1 MSVMPSGTHDAAAP
15 QRRSLAGRGASADAP
30 LPVITHADV
39 VAARRLIAGRIHRT
53 PLVTSRTLGEICG
66 GTRTF
71 LKLENL
77 QRTGSFKPRGAL
89 NKVLHLSDAQ
99 KQAGLVAA
107 SAGNHAQ
114 AVAFAATSQGV
125 RAIVVMPET
134 APWSKVE
141 ASRRYGAE
149 VILEHSFAEAF
160 RKADELRAERGYT
173 FIHPYDDE
181 HVIAGQ
187 GTVGLEILEDLPEV
201 DAIVVATGGGGL
213 VVGIAAA
220 LKASHPHIRII
231 GVEPEGAAGLHAAL
245 DAGEVVQLER
255 IRTIADGL
263 ATPNTGRI
271 VLEHARALLDDV
283 VLVTDDDIVQA
294 MLFLLERSKIM
305 AEPAGAAAVAALLAG
320 KVSFEPGARVAIV
333 ISGGNIDLSKLRT
346 LLPEK

>member
-1 MSVMPSGTHDAAAP
+1 MPSTTPDATTDRSTIAAP
-15 QRRSLAGRGASADAP
+15 RGSGEIR

-39 VAARRLIAGRIHRT
+39 VTARRLITGRIHRT

-66 GTRTF
+66 GTRCF
-71 LKLENL
+71 LKLENF

-89 NKVLHLSDAQ
+89 NKVLHLTEAQ

-114 AVAFAATSQGV
+114 AVAFAATSEGV
-125 RAIVVMPET
+125 RCTVVMPET
-134 APWSKVE
+134 APYSKIE
-141 ASRRYGAE
+141 ASQRYGAE
-149 VILEHSFAEAF
+149 VVLEPSFAEAF
-160 RKADELRAERGYT
+160 RRADELRAEKGYT

-187 GTVGLEILEDLPEV
+187 GTVGLEIVEDLPEV
-201 DAIVVATGGGGL
+201 DVIVVATGGGGL

-220 LKASHPHIRII
+220 VKATHPHVRIV

-245 DAGEVVQLER
+245 DAGRVVQLDR

-263 ATPNTGRI
+263 ATPNTGHI
-271 VLEHARALLDDV
+271 VLEHARTLVDDV
-283 VLVTDDDIVQA
+283 VLVSDDDIVQA

-305 AEPAGAAAVAALLAG
+305 TEPAGAAAVAALLSRKLDFA
-320 KVSFEPGARVAIV
+320 EDTRVAVV

-346 LLPEK
+346 LLPVR

>member
-1 MSVMPSGTHDAAAP
+1 MPSGTHDAAAP
-15 QRRSLAGRGASADAP
+15 QRRSFAKHGAPTDSP
-30 LPVITHADV
+30 LPVVTHADV
-39 VAARRLIAGRIHRT
+39 VAARRLISGRIHRT

-66 GTRTF
+66 DTRTF
-71 LKLENL
+71 LKMENF

-89 NKVLHLSDAQ
+89 NKVLHLTDAQ

-114 AVAFAATSQGV
+114 AVAYAATSEGV
-125 RAIVVMPET
+125 KVTVVMPET
-134 APWSKVE
+134 APRSKVE
-141 ASRRYGAE
+141 ASQRYGAE
-149 VILEHSFAEAF
+149 VILAPSFADAF
-160 RKADELRAERGYT
+160 RRADELRIEHGYT

-187 GTVGLEILEDLPEV
+187 GTIGLEIVEELPEV

-220 LKASHPHIRII
+220 LKATHPHIRII
-231 GVEPEGAAGLHAAL
+231 GVEPEGAAGLYAAL

-271 VLEHARALLDDV
+271 VLEHARTLVDDV
-283 VLVTDDDIVQA
+283 VLVTDDDIIQA
-294 MLFLLERSKIM
+294 MMFLLERSKVM
-305 AEPAGAAAVAALLAG
+305 AEPAGAAAVAALLSG
-320 KVSFEPGARVAIV
+320 KVAFPPGTRVAVV
-333 ISGGNIDLSKLRT
+333 ISGGNIDLSKLRS

>member
-1 MSVMPSGTHDAAAP
+1 MFSGTPEAAAP
-15 QRRSLAGRGASADAP
+15 QRRKFTDSPAGTP
-30 LPVITHADV
+30 LPMITHHDV
-39 VAARRLIAGRIHRT
+39 VAARRLISGRIHRT

-66 GTRTF
+66 DTRVF
-71 LKLENL
+71 LKMENF

-89 NKVLHLSDAQ
+89 NKVLHLTEAQ

-114 AVAFAATSQGV
+114 AVAYAASSEGV

-134 APWSKVE
+134 APSSKIE
-141 ASRRYGAE
+141 ASQRYGAE
-149 VILEHSFAEAF
+149 VILQPSFADAF
-160 RKADELRAERGYT
+160 RKADELRSEQGYT

-187 GTVGLEILEDLPEV
+187 GTIGLEIVEDLPEV
-201 DAIVVATGGGGL
+201 DTIVVATGGGGM

-220 LKASHPHIRII
+220 VKATHPHVRIV
-231 GVEPEGAAGLHAAL
+231 GVEPEGAAGLYAAL

-271 VLEHARALLDDV
+271 VLQHARSLVDDV
-283 VLVTDDDIVQA
+283 VLVSDDDIVAA
-294 MLFLLERSKIM
+294 MLFLLERSKVM
-305 AEPAGAAAVAALLAG
+305 AEPAGAAGVAAMLSG
-320 KVSFEPGARVAIV
+320 KVTCEPGARVAVV

-346 LLPEK
+346 LLPSK

>member
-1 MSVMPSGTHDAAAP
+1 MPSGTHDAAAP
-15 QRRSLAGRGASADAP
+15 QRRSSDRRGAEST
-30 LPVITHADV
+30 LPVITQADV
-39 VAARRLIAGRIHRT
+39 VSARRLISSRIHRT
-53 PLVTSRTLGEICG
+53 PLVTSRTLGELCG
-66 GTRTF
+66 DTHTF
-71 LKLENL
+71 LKMENF

-89 NKVLHLSDAQ
+89 NKVLHLTDAQ

-114 AVAFAATSQGV
+114 AVAYAATSEGV
-125 RAIVVMPET
+125 KVTVVMPET
-134 APWSKVE
+134 APQSKVE

-149 VILEHSFAEAF
+149 VILQPSFADAF
-160 RKADELRAERGYT
+160 RKADELRAEMGYT

-187 GTVGLEILEDLPEV
+187 GTIGLEIVEDLPEV

-220 LKASHPHIRII
+220 LKVSHPHIRII
-231 GVEPEGAAGLHAAL
+231 GVEPEGAAGLYSAL

-271 VLEHARALLDDV
+271 VLAHARTLVDDV
-283 VLVTDDDIVQA
+283 VLVSDDDIVQA
-294 MLFLLERSKIM
+294 MLFLLERSKVM
-305 AEPAGAAAVAALLAG
+305 AEPAGAAGVAALLSG
-320 KVSFEPGARVAIV
+320 KVTFPPGARVAVV
-333 ISGGNIDLSKLRT
+333 ISGGNIDLSRLRT
-346 LLPEK
+346 LLPGAS

>member
-1 MSVMPSGTHDAAAP
+1 MPSGTPEAAAP
-15 QRRSLAGRGASADAP
+15 PRRSPRTTTESQ

-39 VAARRLIAGRIHRT
+39 LQARRLLTGRIHRT

-66 GTRTF
+66 GTHTY
-71 LKLENL
+71 LKLENF

-89 NKVLHLSDAQ
+89 NKVFHLTDAQ

-114 AVAFAATSQGV
+114 AVAYAATSVGV
-125 RAIVVMPET
+125 RCIVVMPET
-134 APWSKVE
+134 APQSKVE

-149 VILEHSFAEAF
+149 VVLEPSFADAF
-160 RKADELRAERGYT
+160 RKADELRAEMGYT

-187 GTVGLEILEDLPEV
+187 GTVGLEIIEDLPDV
-201 DAIVVATGGGGL
+201 DAIVVSTGGGGL

-220 LKASHPHIRII
+220 LKATHPHVRVV
-231 GVEPEGAAGLHAAL
+231 GVEPEGAAGLYAAL
-245 DAGEVVQLER
+245 DAGSVVQLER

-271 VLEHARALLDDV
+271 VLEHARTLVDEV
-283 VLVTDDDIVQA
+283 VLVSDDDIIQA
-294 MLFLLERSKIM
+294 MLFLLERSKLM
-305 AEPAGAAAVAALLAG
+305 AEPAGAARVAAMLSGKISFPAG
-320 KVSFEPGARVAIV
+320 TRVAVV
-333 ISGGNIDLSKLRT
+333 ISGGNIDLSRLRP
-346 LLPEK
+346 LLPE

>member
-1 MSVMPSGTHDAAAP
+1 MPSTTPDAAK
-15 QRRSLAGRGASADAP
+15 RRSPIAVSDRAGEIP

-39 VAARRLIAGRIHRT
+39 VTARRLLAGRIHRT

-66 GTRTF
+66 GTRTY
-71 LKLENL
+71 LKLENF

-89 NKVLHLSDAQ
+89 NKVLHLTEAQ

-114 AVAFAATSQGV
+114 AVAFAATSEGV
-125 RAIVVMPET
+125 HCTVVMPET
-134 APWSKVE
+134 APYSKIE
-141 ASRRYGAE
+141 ASQRYGAE
-149 VILEHSFAEAF
+149 VVLEPSFAEAF
-160 RKADELRAERGYT
+160 RRADELREEMGYT
-173 FIHPYDDE
+173 FIHPYDDA

-187 GTVGLEILEDLPEV
+187 GTIGLEIVEDLPEV

-220 LKASHPHIRII
+220 VKKTHPHVRII
-231 GVEPEGAAGLHAAL
+231 GVEPEGAAALHAAL

-271 VLEHARALLDDV
+271 VLEHARTLVDDV
-283 VLVTDDDIVQA
+283 ILVTDDDIVQA

-305 AEPAGAAAVAALLAG
+305 TEPAGAAAVAALLSG
-320 KVSFEPGARVAIV
+320 KLCFEPDTRVAVV

-346 LLPEK
+346 LLPGK